1 MASMISVKWDKNRC
15 AEKIEPH
22 AGWVFFSFKQGETA
36 LWSGYTANLP
46 LRLSFIS
53 KKAEENAQ
61 YKQLCEA
68 ADTLKYE
75 VYPQAIDALIRHK
88 VYIHKRHPL
97 YQQSLNISADYVYL
111 ALDARRFPFVS
122 LQTFT
127 TEDWIYIGPWRSRF
141 FLMEVLDSL
150 SRILKIP
157 FCETGSYPCE
167 KLEKEI
173 CNGYCL
179 ALAEDYSSA
188 ETPGLDKL
196 KALLEEAY
204 LHPNNGILE
213 MVAKERDRYF
223 DDLEFIKADLLNDE
237 VENLKKYRDWL
248 NFLYVS
254 KELAFTTDSFSVEGG
269 LLRSCNVDGA
279 KHKFPRVDIEYR
291 PNERLALNLQDLDE
305 ARVIYEYHLKHQA

>member
-1 MASMISVKWDKNRC
+1 MISVKWEKNRC

-22 AGWVFFSFKQGETA
+22 EGWVFFSFKQGETA

-46 LRLSFIS
+46 LRLKYIS
-53 KKAEENAQ
+53 KKAEEN
-61 YKQLCEA
+61 QLFQQLSDA

-75 VYPQAIDALIRHK
+75 VYPQAIEALTRYK
-88 VYIHKRHPL
+88 VYIQKRHPL
-97 YQQSLNISADYVYL
+97 YQQSLNTSTDYVYL
-111 ALDARRFPFVS
+111 ALDAQRFPFVS
-122 LQTFT
+122 IKTFT
-127 TEDWIYIGPWRSRF
+127 DDDWTYIGPWRSRF
-141 FLMEVLDSL
+141 FLVEVMDSL

-157 FCETGSYPCE
+157 FCESGNFPCE
-167 KLEKEI
+167 KLDKEI

-179 ALAEDYSSA
+179 ALDESSGSA
-188 ETPGLDKL
+188 ETPSLDKL

-237 VENLKKYRDWL
+237 VDNLKKYRDWL

-254 KELAFTTDSFSVEGG
+254 KSLSFDTGEYRVENG
-269 LLRSCNVDGA
+269 LLRSCTVDGVE
-279 KHKFPRVDIEYR
+279 HKFPLAATEYR
-291 PNERLALNLQDLDE
+291 PNERLALNLQDVDE
-305 ARVIYEYHLKHQA
+305 ARIIYDYHLKHQDQG